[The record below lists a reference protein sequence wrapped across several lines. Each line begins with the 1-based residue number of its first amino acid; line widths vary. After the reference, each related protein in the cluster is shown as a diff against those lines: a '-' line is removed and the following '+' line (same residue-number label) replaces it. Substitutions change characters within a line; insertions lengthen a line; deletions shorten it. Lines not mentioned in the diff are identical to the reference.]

1 MVLSDHDIKIELAS
15 GRIVLEPFDEH
26 LIQPASIDVRLGRD
40 FRVFRNSSH
49 VFIDPQTHQPDLT
62 EQIVVGADD
71 AFVLHPGQFALGTT
85 LERIAVPD
93 DVLGKLEGKSS
104 LGRLGLMIHSTAGYI
119 DPGWDGQI
127 TLELSNVASLPI
139 LLRPGMRIGQI
150 SCDKNLM
157 RFHFTQQIAHN
168 LYIRFADRILLN
180 LSGFIERQIQE
191 VYPIQRNAAVRT
203 GQTGLTTPDQSFYR
217 QNIPC
222 IQITGFL
229 LGQEFPDFCILLIDH
244 LILALVEELI
254 ETINEMQESDHFL
267 IAHGYIS

>member
-93 DVLGKLEGKSS
+93 DILGKLEGKSS
-104 LGRLGLMIHSTAGYI
+104 LGRLGLMIHSTAGYV
-119 DPGWDGQI
+119 DPGWEGEI
-127 TLELSNVASLPI
+127 TLELSNVATLPI
-139 LLRPGMRIGQI
+139 VLHPGMRIGQM
-150 SCDKNLM
+150 SFERMTSPVERPYGSAGLGS
-157 RFHFTQQIAHN
+157 HYQGQSGASPAHR
-168 LYIRFADRILLN
+168 L
-180 LSGFIERQIQE
+180 
-191 VYPIQRNAAVRT
+191 
-203 GQTGLTTPDQSFYR
+203 
-217 QNIPC
+217 
-222 IQITGFL
+222 
-229 LGQEFPDFCILLIDH
+229 
-244 LILALVEELI
+244 
-254 ETINEMQESDHFL
+254 
-267 IAHGYIS
+267 